1 MEVVTEALLI
11 ILTVLVLAAVIV
23 WIRTARRLDRLH
35 RSVIQYRT
43 TLADALAT
51 RSALSKELSQTGVLD
66 VAASVLLAEA
76 AMDAVAASSQPV
88 VEDGLEGPARE
99 MGDDRCAIESRLSRT
114 LRAVTNDVEV
124 DETSEYY
131 GLWTDLCQ
139 SRRNVRLARRF
150 HNTRV
155 DQTRRVREKNWVRFA
170 RMAGTAAMPAPVD
183 LDDE

>member
-1 MEVVTEALLI
+1 MTETILI
-11 ILTVLVLAAVIV
+11 VLAILLFVAIIIWV
-23 WIRTARRLDRLH
+23 RTARRLDRLH

-43 TLADALAT
+43 TLSDALAT
-51 RSALSKELSQTGVLD
+51 RSALSRDLSQTGVLD
-66 VAASVLLAEA
+66 VAASMLLAEA

-88 VEDGLEGPARE
+88 VEDGLEGPPRE
-99 MGDDRCAIESRLSRT
+99 VGHDRCAIESRLSRT
-114 LRAVTNDVEV
+114 LRAVTNEVEV
-124 DETSEYY
+124 EESSEHYD
-131 GLWTDLCQ
+131 LWAELCQ

-170 RMAGTAAMPAPVD
+170 KMAGTAAMPAPVD